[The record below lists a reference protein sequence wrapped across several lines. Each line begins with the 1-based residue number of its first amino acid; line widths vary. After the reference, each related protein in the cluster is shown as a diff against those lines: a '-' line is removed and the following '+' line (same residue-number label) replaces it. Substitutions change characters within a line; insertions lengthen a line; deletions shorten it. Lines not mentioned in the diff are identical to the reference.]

1 MADLPVTEPTEDAL
15 YRSAMDRALYWLKFR
30 ARAAKEMVARLAEK
44 GFPVPVVDRT
54 VARLKEL
61 RLLDDAAL
69 ARGLTESHRRS
80 GRGDPHVRREL
91 LRRGLPKDD
100 VEAALASPGTESVE
114 DRIRRVLDKKKK
126 SFARLDARTAE
137 RRAFGALA
145 RQGFDADDIRR
156 VLRTFLKGD
165 DNGEDL

>member
-1 MADLPVTEPTEDAL
+1 MGSLPVTETAEDAL

-30 ARAAKEMVARLAEK
+30 ARAAKEMAARLAEK
-44 GFPVPVVDRT
+44 GFPPPVVDRV
-54 VARLKEL
+54 VARLAEL
-61 RLLDDAAL
+61 KLLDDAAL
-69 ARGLTESHRRS
+69 ARGLTEAHRRA
-80 GRGDPHVRREL
+80 GRGDQRVRREL
-91 LRRGLPKDD
+91 LCRGLAKDD
-100 VEAALASPGTESVE
+100 VETALAVPGADSVD
-114 DRIRRVLDKKKK
+114 DRMRRSLDKKKN

-156 VLRTFLKGD
+156 LLRTYFKGD